1 MKDVINRMNLAVN
14 NQENNHAGFVG
25 QILVDELKQGNG
37 SLPEAEQML
46 RDINSRIHL
55 IAIPINA
62 FGGKLRAFHPQDE
75 EDKPYALWVCM
86 NGKEEAEN
94 ELTKNGIS
102 YVDNLVRLHSCGFL
116 TPKNPTM

>member
-1 MKDVINRMNLAVN
+1 
-14 NQENNHAGFVG
+14 
-25 QILVDELKQGNG
+25 
-37 SLPEAEQML
+37 ML